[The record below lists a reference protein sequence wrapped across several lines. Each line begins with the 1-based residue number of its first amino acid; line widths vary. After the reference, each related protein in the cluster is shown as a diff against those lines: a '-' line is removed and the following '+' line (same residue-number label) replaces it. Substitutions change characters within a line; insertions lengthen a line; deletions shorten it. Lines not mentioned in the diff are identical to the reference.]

1 MSMMTGARIC
11 PRCATRVDERRAK
24 GSLYCLTCGAPLGT
38 PPPIIG
44 AAKKQGGGSSALP
57 WVLGGLAL
65 FLLLGT
71 CGVGAIVVA
80 AANSEPDTKR
90 AATATATATATPNFE
105 STASATATAPS
116 ATVVKKPPPPP
127 PPPTFTAT
135 TPRPTV
141 DPFGPRPTVTPPP
154 TPTVVPTPPPTAT
167 AELPPFPRAKALA
180 ELDRVTASLQSCKF
194 PSDPGGTGT
203 IRVDFEPD
211 GRVGTLRRAPFNNN
225 ATGSCISSRFL
236 QIKLGKFEG
245 SRQSFERTFTIRD

>member
-1 MSMMTGARIC
+1 MMTGARIC

-38 PPPIIG
+38 PPPMIG
-44 AAKKQGGGSSALP
+44 AAKKQGGSSALP

-80 AANSEPDTKR
+80 AASSEPDAKPKVTGP
-90 AATATATATATPNFE
+90 ATATGTPNFE
-105 STASATATAPS
+105 STATATGTATAPPS
-116 ATVVKKPPPPP
+116 ATVAKKPPPPP

-141 DPFGPRPTVTPPP
+141 DPFNPRPTATP
-154 TPTVVPTPPPTAT
+154 TPTTVPTPPPTAT
-167 AELPPFPRAKALA
+167 ADLPPFPRARAIS
-180 ELDRVTASLQSCKF
+180 ELDRVTAGLQSCKF
-194 PSDPGGTGT
+194 ASDPGGTGT

-236 QIKLGKFEG
+236 AIKIGKFEG